1 MSGVMRRLVLCA
13 ALLLSSCAP
22 PDGDIATRAAIGEAA
37 LPPARSFAQAHPE
50 PPARANAD
58 IARDFMDLAFRLES
72 GRRLPVFTRFE
83 GPVTVR
89 LTGRSSAGLRGD
101 LRRLLDRLRAEAGID
116 IKLVREG
123 QADITVESVPGARI
137 RRELPQA
144 ACFVVPNVSSLDEYR
159 RMRRS
164 SLTSWSDLRSRER
177 LAVFIPADVSPQEA
191 RDCLHEEIA
200 QALGPLNDLYR
211 LPDSVF
217 NDDNVHTVLTGFDML
232 ILRAYYDPALRNGMS
247 PEQVAARLPRI
258 LARLNP
264 RGEWLARD
272 PLPATP
278 RAWIDAI
285 QTALGPGASPATRRQ
300 AAAHALRI
308 AQSEGWR
315 DHRLAFSHFAL
326 GRIVQMVD
334 PGLARAQFIAADR
347 IHATDPRLALHRAF
361 VSAQLAAYAVAEG
374 DAAQAL
380 ALTERS
386 LPEAARHENAMLM
399 STLMMLRAEALDLAG
414 QRADAAAVRVDS
426 LGWARYGFGADWAV
440 RAKLR
445 EIGSLRP
452 LNREG

>member
-1 MSGVMRRLVLCA
+1 MRRVVLCA
-13 ALLLSSCAP
+13 ALLLASCAP
-22 PDGDIATRAAIGEAA
+22 PGDEIASRAATGDAA
-37 LPPARSFAQAHPE
+37 LPQMRSFTAADPE
-50 PPARANAD
+50 PPRRANAD

-72 GRRLPVFTRFE
+72 GKRLPVFTRFE
-83 GPVTVR
+83 GPVSVR
-89 LTGRSSAGLRGD
+89 LTGRPSPGLRAD
-101 LRRLLDRLRAEAGID
+101 LRRLLARLRDEAGLD
-116 IKLVREG
+116 IRLVRTGE
-123 QADITVESVPGARI
+123 ADITVESVPGARI

-144 ACFVVPNVSSLDEYR
+144 ACFVVPNVSSLKEYR

-164 SLTSWSDLRSRER
+164 TAISWSELRSRQR
-177 LAVFIPADVSPQEA
+177 AAVFLPSDVSPQEA
-191 RDCLHEEIA
+191 RDCLHEELA

-232 ILRAYYDPALRNGMS
+232 ILRAYYDPALRNGMRA
-247 PEQVAARLPRI
+247 EQVAARLPAI

-264 RGEWLARD
+264 RGEGRARN

-285 QTALGPGASPATRRQ
+285 QTALGPGATPAARRR
-300 AAAHALRI
+300 AAQEAVRI
-308 AQSEGWR
+308 ARSEGWR

-326 GRIVQMVD
+326 GRITQSID
-334 PGLARAQFIAADR
+334 PGLARAQFQAADR
-347 IHATDPRLALHRAF
+347 IHADDPRGALHRAY
-361 VSAQLAAYAVAEG
+361 VSAQLAAYALSEG
-374 DAAQAL
+374 DATQAL
-380 ALTERS
+380 ALTERA
-386 LPEAARHENAMLM
+386 LPAATRHENAMLM
-399 STLMMLRAEALDLAG
+399 STLMMLRAEALELSG

-445 EIGSLRP
+445 EIASLNP